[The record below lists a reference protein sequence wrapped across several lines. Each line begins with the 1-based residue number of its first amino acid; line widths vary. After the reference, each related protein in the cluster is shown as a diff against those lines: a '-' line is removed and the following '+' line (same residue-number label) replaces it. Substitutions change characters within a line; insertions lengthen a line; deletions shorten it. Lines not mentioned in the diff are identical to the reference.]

1 MIKKTSH
8 MIATHWERPKPK
20 PKIKP
25 LNPEMGRR
33 TKLALERMLQ
43 DGDISKAEFDALWA
57 KTLARVK
64 AGV

>member
-1 MIKKTSH
+1 MIKKTPH
-8 MIATHWERPKPK
+8 MVVEKYEPPKK
-20 PKIKP
+20 KEAIKP

-33 TKLALERMLQ
+33 TKLALERMLN
-43 DGDISKAEFDALWA
+43 DGDITKAEFDALWA